1 MKKIYILAIRRNK
14 KGRIRKIL
22 SFISPLNSKELIL
35 QMAMRMKRLDSV
47 NIPQLVKRVVIVSFV

>member
-1 MKKIYILAIRRNK
+1 MKKIYIRRNK

-22 SFISPLNSKELIL
+22 SFISPLNNKELIL

-47 NIPQLVKRVVIVSFV
+47 NNPQLVKRVVIVSFV